1 MNRAERLR
9 KKIEKR
15 QQRMTLNKH
24 PKKKKAFLKKEAA
37 RKRGQQKEL
46 RRQAAGATLWR
57 TKLKQVQAAL
67 SAEQKLNNELKENN
81 AFVRLYNEAS
91 SRGERTAVREAR
103 FHVADAPAPCKPCSG
118 GLHATEAV
126 HESSFT
132 PRARCAHRGRKVKG
146 EAGRH
151 IGLEAWHQC
160 RAQAGKEQARHRS

>member
-81 AFVRLYNEAS
+81 AFVRL
-91 SRGERTAVREAR
+91 
-103 FHVADAPAPCKPCSG
+103 
-118 GLHATEAV
+118 
-126 HESSFT
+126 
-132 PRARCAHRGRKVKG
+132 
-146 EAGRH
+146 
-151 IGLEAWHQC
+151 
-160 RAQAGKEQARHRS
+160 